1 MVSLYITVDENED
14 NRQIQNNMALMCQK
28 WWCANWCTYL

>member
-28 WWCANWCTYL
+28 